1 MSIDINARI
10 HVYPFE
16 VETYLLAG
24 IALAQRQHP
33 AIPALACRQI
43 GSLAARDGIT
53 VETLVDAPV
62 MGQRDSLRLGE
73 VTVVQYKLPLVV
85 EQLLTLDVGSLG

>member
-10 HVYPFE
+10 HIDPFE
-16 VETYLLAG
+16 VEAHLLVS
-24 IALAQRQHP
+24 IVLAKCQHP
-33 AIPALACRQI
+33 TIPALACRQI

-53 VETLVDAPV
+53 VETLVDAPI

-73 VTVVQYKLPLVV
+73 VTVVQYELPLVV
-85 EQLLTLDVGSLG
+85 EQLLTLDVSSLD